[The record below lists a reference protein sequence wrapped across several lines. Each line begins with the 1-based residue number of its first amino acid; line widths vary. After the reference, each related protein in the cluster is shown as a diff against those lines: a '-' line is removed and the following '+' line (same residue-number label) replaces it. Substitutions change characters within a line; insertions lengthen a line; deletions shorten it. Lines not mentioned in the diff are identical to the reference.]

1 MKTFKLK
8 LILPVLSGILLAA
21 HFSRAQNDWFAG
33 ACLVFPFILL
43 SKKRWVMRIFQLFL
57 LGGAMIWIERTISLV
72 QLRQQKQLSWLR
84 LAIILGIVA
93 LFTALSSLVFNNKK
107 IKEMFKKEHP
117 ESTAPAVIACLV
129 TAGLLS
135 IVQWKVKSPVILI
148 MERFLPGAG
157 WVEVLLLAVYAGWI
171 TEKIIDPQKTPVVRS
186 RIWTLFSFV
195 FFTQLILGLAGIE
208 KLLMTGKLHLPVPAL
223 IIAGPVFRGEGFF
236 MLILFGAAILLV
248 GPAWCSYLCYI
259 GAWDNLAARSKKTP
273 LQMPHWRHPARVVI
287 LLLVL
292 IAAVVLRLA
301 GVSWLT
307 ATWLAAGFGL
317 LGVGIM
323 VFFSRK
329 LGVMAHCIT
338 YCPIGL
344 AANWLG
350 RISPFRLRITDTC
363 TECGACRLACRYGA
377 LKIEDIKKRKP
388 GLSCTLCG
396 DCVTRCKEN
405 SLQYKFLAMK
415 PQTARTFFVIMAVSL
430 HAVFLGAARL

>member
-1 MKTFKLK
+1 MKAFKLK

-21 HFSRAQNDWFAG
+21 HFSRAQNDWLAA
-33 ACLVFPFILL
+33 ACLVFPLILL

-57 LGGAMIWIERTISLV
+57 LLGTVIWIERAVFLV
-72 QLRQQKQLSWLR
+72 QLRQRLQLPWVR
-84 LAIILGIVA
+84 LAIILGAAA

-107 IKEMFKKEHP
+107 IKEMFKKEQP
-117 ESTAPAVIACLV
+117 ESTTPAVIACVV

-135 IVQWKVKSPVILI
+135 IVQWKVKTPVILL

-157 WVEVLLLAVYAGWI
+157 WVEVLLLAIYAGWI
-171 TEKIIDPQKTPVVRS
+171 TEKIINPRKTPVVRS
-186 RIWTLFSFV
+186 RTWALFSFV
-195 FFTQLILGLAGIE
+195 FFAQLILGLAGIE

-236 MLILFGAAILLV
+236 MLILFGAAVLLA
-248 GPAWCSYLCYI
+248 GPAWCGYLCYT
-259 GAWDNLAARSKKTP
+259 GAWDNLAAKGKKTP
-273 LQMPHWRHPARVVI
+273 AQMPRWRHPARVGI
-287 LLLVL
+287 LLAVL
-292 IAAVVLRLA
+292 IAAAALRFS

-323 VFFSRK
+323 VLFSRK
-329 LGVMAHCIT
+329 LGVMTHCIT

-363 TECGACRLACRYGA
+363 TECSACRLACRYGA
-377 LKIEDIKKRKP
+377 LTIEDIKKRKP

-396 DCVTRCKEN
+396 DCVTRCKEK

-415 PQTARTFFVIMAVSL
+415 PQTARTFFVIMTVSL